1 MNNVDLNSVKIVSEA
16 TNCKDEMIIKNWL
29 KITNNDINRTIE
41 VIKKMRQFVK
51 PSNEVNADSVSD
63 GVSDKRNEEPLVI
76 REDDETDELDVTGND
91 MTKMFNLYITEL
103 RGIREAVTR
112 LANSVEKYNN
122 YL

>member
-76 REDDETDELDVTGND
+76 REDDETDEVDVTGND

-112 LANSVEKYNN
+112 LANSVEN
-122 YL
+122 YVKN

>member
-51 PSNEVNADSVSD
+51 PSNEVNSDSVSD
-63 GVSDKRNEEPLVI
+63 GVSDNRNEEPLVI
-76 REDDETDELDVTGND
+76 HEDDETDEVDVTGND

-112 LANSVEKYNN
+112 LANSVEKYAKN
-122 YL
+122 

>member
-76 REDDETDELDVTGND
+76 HEDDETDEVDVTGND

-122 YL
+122 CL

>member
-41 VIKKMRQFVK
+41 VIKKMRQFVNH
-51 PSNEVNADSVSD
+51 SNEINSDSVSD
-63 GVSDKRNEEPLVI
+63 GVSDKSNEEPLVI
-76 REDDETDELDVTGND
+76 HEDDETDEVDATGND

-112 LANSVEKYNN
+112 LANSVEKYVKN
-122 YL
+122 

>member
-51 PSNEVNADSVSD
+51 PSNEVNSDSVSD
-63 GVSDKRNEEPLVI
+63 GVNDKRNEEPLAI
-76 REDDETDELDVTGND
+76 REDDETAEVDVTGND

-112 LANSVEKYNN
+112 LANSVEN
-122 YL
+122 YVKN

>member
-76 REDDETDELDVTGND
+76 REDDETDEVDVTGND

-112 LANSVEKYNN
+112 LANSVEKYVKN
-122 YL
+122 

>member
-41 VIKKMRQFVK
+41 VIKKMRQFVE
-51 PSNEVNADSVSD
+51 PSNEVNSDSVSD
-63 GVSDKRNEEPLVI
+63 GVSDNRNEEPLVI
-76 REDDETDELDVTGND
+76 HEDDETDEVDVTGND

-112 LANSVEKYNN
+112 LANSVEKYVKN
-122 YL
+122 